1 MEKRLV
7 SVITP
12 CYNSEK
18 YIGNLIKSIVNQTYP
33 NLEFIMID
41 DGSKD
46 NTEGVIKTYI
56 EDFDKRNIEFKY
68 IKQKN
73 KGQAAA
79 INNALQYVHGEYLL
93 WPGSDDYYENDAIEN
108 MVNFL
113 DKNKDYHAVRGKV
126 AFRKDTPS
134 KEIVEIRESNNPNK
148 TDLFLNYIIEEDT
161 YCFTGIMMIRMEN
174 FMKNNKGKRIYE
186 NRAGQNWQ
194 IILPSVYNSK
204 TGYIDK
210 VVYNVIAR
218 ENSHSR
224 KKEEH
229 MRDVLKRMHNHRK
242 ILNKTV
248 SKIID
253 DKKEKQKYLKIIKEK
268 YDTRRNAY
276 LKYKLNIKN

>member
-1 MEKRLV
+1 M
-7 SVITP
+7 
-12 CYNSEK
+12 
-18 YIGNLIKSIVNQTYP
+18 
-33 NLEFIMID
+33 
-41 DGSKD
+41 
-46 NTEGVIKTYI
+46 
-56 EDFDKRNIEFKY
+56 
-68 IKQKN
+68 
-73 KGQAAA
+73 
-79 INNALQYVHGEYLL
+79 
-93 WPGSDDYYENDAIEN
+93 
-108 MVNFL
+108 NFL